1 MLKLREFSKYGVSVQ
16 KVASLRCT
24 QEQEQERVREGWGSE
39 EWYRAKQLLLGLGK
53 AGGGETGGP
62 LTHFQCPDHTQIY

>member
-39 EWYRAKQLLLGLGK
+39 GMVQGKTVAVGVGK